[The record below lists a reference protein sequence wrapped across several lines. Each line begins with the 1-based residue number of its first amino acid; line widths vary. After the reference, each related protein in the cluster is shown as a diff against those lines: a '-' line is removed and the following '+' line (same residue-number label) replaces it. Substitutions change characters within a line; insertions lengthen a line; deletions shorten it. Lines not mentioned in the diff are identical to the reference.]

1 MRHDAAM
8 NDSNSGDSFGQ
19 SLYYYRALLRTTSS
33 FPVIYAMKEFESFPQ
48 TAIEPDA
55 IRHIRLFFYLV
66 PIFGFFP
73 AVWTLYQR
81 AGGRQE
87 RALSRFVI
95 KLSAGWL
102 LMYALMG
109 ASAMNAES
117 MPLALLLTASFM
129 TSGYFGLNIFLM
141 VRLWQR
147 KAIDLPIIGKVGR
160 LP

>member
-1 MRHDAAM
+1 
-8 NDSNSGDSFGQ
+8 
-19 SLYYYRALLRTTSS
+19 
-33 FPVIYAMKEFESFPQ
+33 MKEFDDLQSEV
-48 TAIEPDA
+48 IEPDA

-73 AVWTLYQR
+73 AVWTLYRR

-95 KLSAGWL
+95 KMAMGWL
-102 LMYALMG
+102 LLYGLMG

-117 MPLALLLTASFM
+117 IPLPLLLSASLM
-129 TSGYFGLNIFLM
+129 TSGYFGLNLFLM

-147 KAIDLPIIGKVGR
+147 KAISLPLLGKVGR
-160 LP
+160 LL